1 MSNNPYVN
9 MAQALDDLVNGPP
22 ETDEPSNPI
31 PSPPQIIAN
40 QQDVVFNPLSLTI
53 DIPSASAIP
62 VVDVSGSNVSL
73 SDISEVL
80 SDTDSEESYDSSV
93 VMPSTTAE
101 RIGNPIG
108 RRIAAHTLTQMIS
121 HAIEEEHRSEPGRS
135 DSSTEQETR
144 ECSICY
150 NNFGIDK
157 IVNTNCGHKYC
168 TACFFRWMKGNV
180 TCAMCRNNFT
190 SWRRHSNDTMNRDI
204 MAVTEMFNSTLREHV
219 HLNKLNNNLQK
230 DMSQYRTEKAQLMD
244 SLIRT
249 RKLID
254 YNRGYAEGLLSIH
267 RPKHT
272 GNENYDEGLMKG
284 YEEFRDTVKK
294 DRQSKRASFNF
305 PKSKHKKKDHIFQF
319 FGSD

>member
-1 MSNNPYVN
+1 MS
-9 MAQALDDLVNGPP
+9 QALDELVNGP
-22 ETDEPSNPI
+22 ETPLPEPSNPI
-31 PSPPQIIAN
+31 PSAPPNIAN
-40 QQDVVFNPLSLTI
+40 QEGGVFNPLSLTI

-62 VVDVSGSNVSL
+62 VVDVSGGNVSL

-80 SDTDSEESYDSSV
+80 SDTDSDESYDESSV
-93 VMPSTTAE
+93 VMPSTTAG

-121 HAIEEEHRSEPGRS
+121 HAIEEEERSEPGRS
-135 DSSTEQETR
+135 NSSNEKETR

-150 NNFGIDK
+150 NKFGIDK
-157 IVNTNCGHKYC
+157 IVNTNCGHTYC
-168 TACFFRWMKGNV
+168 SDCFFRWMKGNV
-180 TCAMCRNNFT
+180 TCALCRNDFT
-190 SWRRHSNDTMNRDI
+190 SWRRHSNDTINRDI

-230 DMSQYRTEKAQLMD
+230 DMLQYRTEKAQLMD

-305 PKSKHKKKDHIFQF
+305 PKSKNKKNKPPVFQF
-319 FGSD
+319 FGND

>member
-1 MSNNPYVN
+1 MS
-9 MAQALDDLVNGPP
+9 QALDDLVNGRPEPP
-22 ETDEPSNPI
+22 LPEPSNPI
-31 PSPPQIIAN
+31 PSAPPNIAN
-40 QQDVVFNPLSLTI
+40 QDSDLFNPLSLTV
-53 DIPSASAIP
+53 DIPTASAIP
-62 VVDVSGSNVSL
+62 VLDVSGGDVLL
-73 SDISEVL
+73 SDVSEVL
-80 SDTDSEESYDSSV
+80 SDTDSDESYDESSV
-93 VMPSTTAE
+93 VMPSNTAG

-121 HAIEEEHRSEPGRS
+121 HAIEEEDRSEPGHS
-135 DSSTEQETR
+135 NSSTEQETR

-150 NNFGIDK
+150 NKFGIDN
-157 IVNTNCGHKYC
+157 IVNTDCGHTFC
-168 TACFFRWMKGNV
+168 SECFFRWMKGNV
-180 TCAMCRNNFT
+180 TCALCRNNFT

-230 DMSQYRTEKAQLMD
+230 DMSQHRTEKAQLID

-305 PKSKHKKKDHIFQF
+305 HKSKNKKNKTPVFRF
-319 FGSD
+319 FGND

>member
-1 MSNNPYVN
+1 MS
-9 MAQALDDLVNGPP
+9 QALDELVNGPSQPPLPP
-22 ETDEPSNPI
+22 EPTNPI
-31 PSPPQIIAN
+31 PSAPPNIAN
-40 QQDVVFNPLSLTI
+40 QQSDVFNPLSLTI

-62 VVDVSGSNVSL
+62 IVDVSGSNVSL
-73 SDISEVL
+73 SDVSTASEVL
-80 SDTDSEESYDSSV
+80 SDTDSDESYDESSV
-93 VMPSTTAE
+93 VMPATTAE

-121 HAIEEEHRSEPGRS
+121 HAIEEEERSEPGRS
-135 DSSTEQETR
+135 NSSVEQETR

-150 NNFGIDK
+150 NKFGIDK
-157 IVNTNCGHKYC
+157 IVNTDCGHKFC
-168 TACFFRWMKGNV
+168 SECFFRWMKGNV
-180 TCAMCRNNFT
+180 TCALCRNNFT

-254 YNRGYAEGLLSIH
+254 YNRGYAEGLLAIH

-284 YEEFRDTVKK
+284 YEEFRDTVRK

-305 PKSKHKKKDHIFQF
+305 PKSKNKKKTPVFRF